1 MTNGRYDTTGTT
13 AKADFGNCN
22 ALIMRCASPKCSSG
36 GCTDISVA
44 TPIVA
49 GCVQSNAS
57 CKQYGDDLTQYIAA
71 QLVAQSTAKANQQA
85 ADAAAAASSAASEMA
100 AQQMQQMQM
109 QMQQMQMDMQ
119 AQNAET
125 VAQLQN
131 ALEEQKQLTANAIAE
146 ATAAKEEAATPA
158 TSNTPPV
165 EGLTAAQAAAAQSGV
180 DPNLVYRDT
189 VTGEIMT
196 AIENAEMQ
204 LKTLKVAMDAAFEYA
219 GCDSTGSNCTGP
231 HRVKRFK
238 QYANEFFD
246 PYENVLE
253 EMLDALET
261 AQILGVDI
269 NDIYMFLSNSCNQ
282 WALYMCQYSSI
293 NKDGSA
299 QTTYKFYDNVNC
311 VNGRSVANVSPNY
324 VKGGAEC
331 TAGMAVPPED
341 DPACTMTQR
350 LNSDEE
356 VRREY
361 LAAEMGERDAMVR
374 VGCASSILNNV
385 KLFSSVKKKRQSQVD
400 VETLRNILA
409 QDGSMPTSGT
419 SRFRG
424 TSSQPWTRCAIPD
437 ETSFQQLQTAINKRT
452 LPDKICVNSDRIERN
467 WTSSSA
473 YNFAS
478 QIPTSSMYDTTS
490 SESQRCI
497 KCGGKGYTP
506 YGNSCQGCTSVA
518 CLTCWYGT
526 SAATHEY
533 INNDNSDITTLSNK
547 TACETM
553 CGGTLVG
560 GNCIG
565 EKTQGCYILNKPKST
580 PTELQAPEFKFNFK

>member
-1 MTNGRYDTTGTT
+1 MNRFTAILLALTLVAPHASHAAVATTAGSNLTAYNPNGGLAANNTWNTMTNGRYDTTGTT

-158 TSNTPPV
+158 TSSTPPV

-238 QYANEFFD
+238 QYANELFD

-311 VNGRSVANVSPNY
+311 VNGRSVANVGSNY

-409 QDGSMPTSGT
+409 QDAPAPV
-419 SRFRG
+419 
-424 TSSQPWTRCAIPD
+424 SSNSNRNYGRSNITPAQYCALND
-437 ETSFQQLQTAINKRT
+437 KGWADLQTAINKRT
-452 LPDKICVNSDRIERN
+452 LPKNICVKE
-467 WTSSSA
+467 
-473 YNFAS
+473 
-478 QIPTSSMYDTTS
+478 
-490 SESQRCI
+490 SEI
-497 KCGGKGYTP
+497 KD
-506 YGNSCQGCTSVA
+506 N
-518 CLTCWYGT
+518 
-526 SAATHEY
+526 AATPPPATVIHAMLWRGWSRQPL
-533 INNDNSDITTLSNK
+533 ILW
-547 TACETM
+547 
-553 CGGTLVG
+553 L
-560 GNCIG
+560 
-565 EKTQGCYILNKPKST
+565 TQTVKK
-580 PTELQAPEFKFNFK
+580 